1 MPDDD
6 LPRCP
11 RLIARA
17 LRPLP
22 PQPLGLALSALS
34 RRLSARHAG
43 LLRRMGDYAD
53 HAVLIDPTDL
63 PFVLRLEPAAGPRL
77 TAHRRGD
84 APAAAARI
92 AGPLSALTGMMH
104 GRYDGDA
111 LFFSRDLV
119 IEGDTEVVA
128 FSGPVAPEGECEAAR
143 LRAQLQETARAQTS
157 AGTVR
162 LEVDGTDL
170 DSLLG
175 LAPLALGPAEDRS
188 STATTSPAPSAIR
201 SP

>member
-43 LLRRMGDYAD
+43 LLRRMGDYAE
-53 HAVLIDPTDL
+53 HAVLIDPTDV

-119 IEGDTEVVA
+119 IEGDTEVV
-128 FSGPVAPEGECEAAR
+128 
-143 LRAQLQETARAQTS
+143 
-157 AGTVR
+157 
-162 LEVDGTDL
+162 
-170 DSLLG
+170 
-175 LAPLALGPAEDRS
+175 LALRNALDDAELDLATELAALAGPLGAAVRGAVALAER
-188 STATTSPAPSAIR
+188 ATGLCLHRADLPQGEWT
-201 SP
+201 

>member
-1 MPDDD
+1 MTQTD

-11 RLIARA
+11 PLIARA

-22 PQPLGLALSALS
+22 PLPLGVALSALS

-43 LLRRMGDYAD
+43 LLRRMGDYAN

-77 TAHRRGD
+77 TAHRRGA

-92 AGPLSALTGMMH
+92 AGPLSALTGMLH

-111 LFFSRDLV
+111 LFFSRDLM
-119 IEGDTEVVA
+119 IEGDTEVVLA
-128 FSGPVAPEGECEAAR
+128 
-143 LRAQLQETARAQTS
+143 LRNALDDA
-157 AGTVR
+157 
-162 LEVDGTDL
+162 EVDVGAEL
-170 DSLLG
+170 AALAGPLG
-175 LAPLALGPAEDRS
+175 GAVRRALALAER
-188 STATTSPAPSAIR
+188 ATGLSLHRAELGGGLSQGEMP
-201 SP
+201 